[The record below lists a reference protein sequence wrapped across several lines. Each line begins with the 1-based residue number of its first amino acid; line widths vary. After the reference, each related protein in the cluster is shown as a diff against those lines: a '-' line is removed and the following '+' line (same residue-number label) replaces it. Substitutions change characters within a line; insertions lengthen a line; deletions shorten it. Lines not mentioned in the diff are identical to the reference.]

1 MYQSAN
7 DIVCIPT
14 NRETILI
21 GTPGS
26 FGVIHQDV
34 LARGRGEIN
43 SIVAQMFAQPGIAET
58 LRPHLRTWGLE
69 SSNLRNMT
77 NAVLRNWIGGRA
89 VQGSLA
95 LAIIADPMV
104 AFVSHIQR
112 QENTMAKAVSFKE
125 DKAAKDDDEDEEEE
139 ELLPPDIETRF
150 LITFDM
156 VPQHLGLEA
165 RKKVDELIE
174 IEGIETFAAGILI
187 WIGSQFVPGLHL
199 VVAAANMPSTSGL
212 VLRALE
218 SVSNCI
224 LDLEKITKR
233 SEAERI
239 AEVMAGSI
247 GILAI
252 NGVLSRILVAGQITR
267 GPSGSTQGGL
277 RKRR

>member
-21 GTPGS
+21 GSPGS

-34 LARGRGEIN
+34 LARGRGEIDGV
-43 SIVAQMFAQPGIAET
+43 VAQMFAQPGIAEA

-69 SSNLRNMT
+69 SFHLRNMN
-77 NAVLRNWIGGRA
+77 NAVLRDWIGGRA
-89 VQGSLA
+89 IQGSLA
-95 LAIIADPMV
+95 LAIVADPMV

-112 QENTMAKAVSFKE
+112 QENTMARAVAFKE
-125 DKAAKDDDEDEEEE
+125 DKASKDDEEEEE

-156 VPQHLGLEA
+156 VPQYLGLEA

-174 IEGIETFAAGILI
+174 LEGIETFAAGILI

-212 VLRALE
+212 VLRSLE

-224 LDLEKITKR
+224 LDLKKITKR
-233 SEAERI
+233 SEAETI

-277 RKRR
+277 RKPR

>member
-7 DIVCIPT
+7 DIICIPT

-21 GTPGS
+21 GSPGS

-69 SSNLRNMT
+69 SSHLRNMT

-89 VQGSLA
+89 IQGSLA
-95 LAIIADPMV
+95 LAIVADPMV

-112 QENTMAKAVSFKE
+112 QENTMAKAVAFKE
-125 DKAAKDDDEDEEEE
+125 DKASKDDDEEEE

-174 IEGIETFAAGILI
+174 LEGIETFAAGILI

-224 LDLEKITKR
+224 LDLQKITKR
-233 SEAERI
+233 SEAESI